1 MTSII
6 SLMIR
11 FARQREDTLAGA
23 RPHGRPIT
31 GGSIRGIAEHDATWE
46 RQFSRPQWHTSS
58 FVVVTMPS
66 VHVSC
71 VGSQVRKGKRARKT
85 REEMRKKREERETER
100 SNSYERRNLV
110 NEAEG
115 REAEKRN
122 DDETRSH
129 YYIHI
134 QARWGEP
141 SPSFRVLRPPVS
153 LSVSLSLFRKPRVLF
168 LYGLLSLA

>member
-1 MTSII
+1 MT
-6 SLMIR
+6 
-11 FARQREDTLAGA
+11 
-23 RPHGRPIT
+23 
-31 GGSIRGIAEHDATWE
+31 
-46 RQFSRPQWHTSS
+46 
-58 FVVVTMPS
+58 
-66 VHVSC
+66 
-71 VGSQVRKGKRARKT
+71 
-85 REEMRKKREERETER
+85 KKREEREIER

-153 LSVSLSLFRKPRVLF
+153 LSVSLSRSFASREPSSSTGYSRSRRRGGIDIAV
-168 LYGLLSLA
+168 